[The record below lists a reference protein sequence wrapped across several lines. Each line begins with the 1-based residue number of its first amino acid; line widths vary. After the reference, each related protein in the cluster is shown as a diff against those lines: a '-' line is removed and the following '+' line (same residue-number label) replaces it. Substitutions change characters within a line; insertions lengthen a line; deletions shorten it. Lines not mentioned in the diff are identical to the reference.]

1 LLIVVPAVL
10 VIAAAVVL
18 IPRYARSS
26 SSPSATGQTQTP
38 VGTFPPDALPRGG
51 DKFVGKWKQKG
62 STGMVEI
69 KKASGSTYTIIVTD
83 SSTPGP
89 SSTLQGTKQGD
100 TLHIKDPGG
109 SGAEITLRPVS
120 GGLEM
125 KNGTQTITLVKQ

>member
-1 LLIVVPAVL
+1 MGANRSRLWVATTVL
-10 VIAAAVVL
+10 VAIATVL
-18 IPRYARSS
+18 LLGVML
-26 SSPSATGQTQTP
+26 SAC
-38 VGTFPPDALPRGG
+38 GG
-51 DKFVGKWKQKG
+51 DKLAGKWKQKD
-62 STGMVEI
+62 STGMIEI

-83 SSTPGP
+83 SSTPGQ

-100 TLHIKDPGG
+100 TLHIKDPAG